1 MKVGIIGSGNMA
13 VSLIKGFRTE
23 KKNKIICSDIDI
35 KKLNILKK
43 IPNIRT
49 TSDNLEV
56 VRNSEIIFLCVKPDK
71 VKFVLKEIKQGLGSK
86 KLLISIAAG
95 VKTSFIQNEL
105 NLKSKIIRTMP
116 NLPCL
121 VLAGVF
127 GYRANKNCT
136 SNDLRNF
143 LNLVQTVGT
152 AIKVPKESDFDYVTA
167 LSGSGPAFLGEFI
180 NAQLVYAKTKGISS
194 KLAKQ
199 LILNT
204 IVGTSKYLSE
214 TLIKPEEFVKMV
226 SSPGGTTE
234 AGIRVLKNKK
244 FENIII
250 KCLNS
255 ASSKSKKISKKL
267 K

>member
-86 KLLISIAAG
+86 KVLISIAAG

-116 NLPCL
+116 NLP
-121 VLAGVF
+121 
-127 GYRANKNCT
+127 
-136 SNDLRNF
+136 
-143 LNLVQTVGT
+143 
-152 AIKVPKESDFDYVTA
+152 
-167 LSGSGPAFLGEFI
+167 LS
-180 NAQLVYAKTKGISS
+180 
-194 KLAKQ
+194 
-199 LILNT
+199 LIH
-204 IVGTSKYLSE
+204 I
-214 TLIKPEEFVKMV
+214 
-226 SSPGGTTE
+226 
-234 AGIRVLKNKK
+234 
-244 FENIII
+244 
-250 KCLNS
+250 
-255 ASSKSKKISKKL
+255 
-267 K
+267 